1 MGMFREPGSQE
12 IDLVKEMA
20 ESLGGTGSKLEDLLE
35 KANAALVRLQGLL
48 VVNETGSS
56 EGCPRNLDLINEC
69 IREYNHLIDQAQNA
83 LAWLLIQ
90 REACGFRTH
99 RNVSHFYPIPP
110 KMKLLRP

>member
-1 MGMFREPGSQE
+1 MGMFRDPGSQE

-20 ESLGGTGSKLEDLLE
+20 ESLGATGSKLADLLE
-35 KANAALVRLQGLL
+35 KTTAAHVRLQGLL
-48 VVNETGSS
+48 VDDGARPS
-56 EGCPRNLDLINEC
+56 EGCPGNLDLINEY
-69 IREYNHLIDQAQNA
+69 IREYNHLIDQAHNA

-110 KMKLLRP
+110 KMKLWRP